1 VLLYFFYFAFLK
13 RKVQDTTDLDAPINN
28 FLKPYRETVESGMK
42 YIYEH
47 PHTEVYTKSFDG
59 LRLCAQYYPCGES
72 KRTIIIFHGYRS
84 SPQRDFSCAVKM
96 YGEMGLNVLMVD
108 QRSSGKSEGHVI
120 TFGIREH
127 RDCLSWTEFVIRRFG
142 PDVKIILTGISM
154 GASTVM
160 MAGGTDLPKQ
170 VIGILADCGFTSP
183 KAIIQKVIGQMGLPP
198 KLCYPFVKWG
208 AALYGH
214 FNLEEGSALDA
225 VKRCRVPV
233 LFFHG
238 DADDY
243 VPIEMSYENYNACAS
258 RKQLV
263 VVKNAGHG
271 LSYLLDNPAYL
282 TAAKEFF
289 EQ

>member
-1 VLLYFFYFAFLK
+1 MERWA
-13 RKVQDTTDLDAPINN
+13 
-28 FLKPYRETVESGMK
+28 REAREMPHEEVE
-42 YIYEH
+42 I
-47 PHTEVYTKSFDG
+47 TSFDG
-59 LRLCAQYYPCGES
+59 LKLRGRYYEYAPDAPVE
-72 KRTIIIFHGYRS
+72 ILFNGYRGTAERDM
-84 SPQRDFSCAVKM
+84 PGGAQRCFTLGRSA
-96 YGEMGLNVLMVD
+96 LLVD

-120 TFGIREH
+120 TFGIRVH

-208 AALYGH
+208 AVLYGH